1 MKRNI
6 LHTLWLAAAVLLA
19 ASCSQEEISVP
30 GADGARAL
38 SITVTDGGY
47 APSQG
52 GRENIAGKDGRPA
65 SAPQTRAAEDLTAN
79 ATAFTAGDQVGL
91 YVVNGGKITEANVC
105 LTAAK
110 ADGADGE
117 EASALVWN
125 ADEELWHTPGDSYYL
140 YYPYRKDMSADKVT
154 APAEGATADDAAFFA
169 PLISDWQVNAD
180 QSDYATGYTASD
192 LMTATAT
199 TGATEGGRL
208 QLTFA
213 MTHRMALA
221 VIELPGT
228 VYKFT
233 NNTGT
238 QIPDYTVP
246 STATFTGE
254 ARPCRMKNG
263 TYRYLCNPATTTG
276 TTPSAPEIAGSYAD
290 GKREFAFTPSA
301 KPGHFNT
308 YKVDGGSEESL
319 GTKEYTLQVGDYL
332 LADGNLLPKDT
343 ELSEEQKANIA
354 AIVFWTPAETNPA
367 GRKTPASLTDD
378 KIMAAAFPGCTHG
391 LAVSLKDVSTN
402 SMQWQYSYETV
413 ADFQSGDNFKPAN
426 KNDFKSVASGIEVT
440 DPINYVLG
448 YQNTQVLLAY
458 NAYCTNNR
466 KESCIVKP
474 VAALAG
480 FKSTYPAPANSTGW
494 FLPSAKELH
503 ILCYKDVDNVYDWN
517 AYGTDTKYI
526 VNASLDAVSGDALG
540 CNYYWSS
547 SERAGL
553 IYRAFNVNF
562 SDSRMYRYNKD
573 LTFMVRAVCAF

>member
-19 ASCSQEEISVP
+19 ASCSQEDISAP
-30 GADGARAL
+30 GTDGARAL

-52 GRENIAGKDGRPA
+52 GRENNAGKDGRPA

-105 LTAAK
+105 LTAQK

-125 ADEELWHTPGDSYYL
+125 ADEELWHTPGNSYYL
-140 YYPYRKDMSADKVT
+140 YYPYRADMSADKVT

-169 PLISDWQVNAD
+169 PLISAWQVKHD

-228 VYKFT
+228 VYQFT

-238 QIPDYTVP
+238 PIPDYTVP

-263 TYRYLCNPATTTG
+263 TYRYLYNPATTTG
-276 TTPSAPEIAGSYAD
+276 TPPSAPEIAGSYAD
-290 GKREFAFTPSA
+290 GKRDFAFTPSA
-301 KPGHFNT
+301 EPGHFNT
-308 YKVDGGSEESL
+308 YKVDGGSEETI

-332 LADGNLLPKDT
+332 LADGNLLSKGT
-343 ELSEEQKANIA
+343 KLSEEQKANIA
-354 AIVFWTPAETNPA
+354 AIVFWTPAETTTA
-367 GRKTPASLTDD
+367 GRQTPASLTDD
-378 KIMAAAFPGCTHG
+378 KIMYADFPGCTHG
-391 LAVSLKDVSTN
+391 LAVSLKDVSRSRMWQN
-402 SMQWQYSYETV
+402 SISGV

-426 KNDFKSVASGIEVT
+426 KSDFKSVASYTDKT

-458 NAYCTNNR
+458 NAYCTSNR
-466 KESCIVKP
+466 MEGYIVKP
-474 VAALAG
+474 VAALAD
-480 FKSTYPAPANSTGW
+480 FTSKYPAPANSTGW
-494 FLPSAKELH
+494 FLPSVKELH
-503 ILCYKDVDNVYDWN
+503 ILCYKDVDDVWN
-517 AYGTDTKYI
+517 AYGTDTRDL
-526 VNASLDAVSGDALG
+526 VNTSLNAVSGDALR
-540 CNYYWSS
+540 YHIYWSS
-547 SERAGL
+547 SECA
-553 IYRAFNVNF
+553 YDKYNAFDVYSYNCNVNGYYKR
-562 SDSRMYRYNKD
+562 DSKW
-573 LTFMVRAVCAF
+573 VRAVCAF